1 MCNEMWRD
9 VVSES
14 VQRLELLQLSGCI
27 CHLLEECF
35 REAFKRKSLFNCL
48 KKRYNHSIK
57 TGRCSMDQ
65 KEQTKCMGSDGM
77 QKMNGVINAD
87 LMTVEEIHQKLDAGY
102 KDMENGRVREASEVF
117 AEFRQQHETK

>member
-1 MCNEMWRD
+1 MWRD

-14 VQRLELLQLSGCI
+14 VRKTETFAGYLVYLLSIG
-27 CHLLEECF
+27 ECF
-35 REAFKRKSLFNCL
+35 QEVFKNRKTLFNCL

-57 TGRCSMDQ
+57 TGRCSMEQ

-117 AEFRQQHETK
+117 AEFR

>member
-1 MCNEMWRD
+1 MCDEMWRD

-14 VQRLELLQLSGCI
+14 VQRLGLLQLSGCI

-102 KDMENGRVREASEVF
+102 KDMENGRVREALEVF